1 MNIQPTRHDAIVTM
15 APSSDALAQGPRPDL
30 QREAIRRVASVLE
43 LHLNALAARSV
54 GEIWTREPDFHHHV
68 AAPEQLLDS
77 CKISMGAALAS
88 LIDDHLKPAQADGV
102 RSLGQAASQQGIPLE
117 MALRALRIDYLV
129 LWSEML
135 LVARTSD
142 ARTMQSLLN
151 ASEPVW
157 AAIDGVMVEF
167 TNGYRSRQDER
178 TRAEAAHREAL
189 VLRLLDGRDVDQPE
203 VYEWLAVTPTD
214 RLIVVVAS
222 LAPASERETLE
233 RAVRHGLMNGVWAQ
247 RGDTIVGIVG
257 LRTAQPARLVAA
269 LARLPKLRAGV
280 SRIHHLGSLVDALRE
295 AALAHDS
302 IPPDVS
308 DVASIY
314 DRPLGVLVA
323 SELALAVEL
332 AREMLA
338 GVLERPE
345 RERAL
350 LLDTLVAFDDSDG
363 SVSEVAKRLFCHR
376 NTVLNRL
383 AKITRLTGMSFTAP
397 RDLARVALSAQV
409 LRIGGLADFVESAAD
424 QR

>member
-1 MNIQPTRHDAIVTM
+1 MTM
-15 APSSDALAQGPRPDL
+15 APSSDAPAQGPPPDL

-54 GEIWTREPDFHHHV
+54 GEIWTREPDLRHHV

-77 CKISMGAALAS
+77 CRVSMGAALAS
-88 LIDDHLKPAQADGV
+88 LIDGQLKPERADGV
-102 RSLGQAASQQGIPLE
+102 RSLGRAASQQGIPLE

-142 ARTMQSLLN
+142 ARTLQSLLN

-157 AAIDGVMVEF
+157 AAIDGVMIEF
-167 TNGYRSRQDER
+167 TNGYRSRRDER

-189 VLRLLDGRDVDQPE
+189 VLRLLDGRDVVHAE
-203 VYEWLAVTPTD
+203 VYEWLAVAPTD

-233 RAVRHGLMNGVWAQ
+233 RAVRYGAMNGVWAQ

-257 LRTAQPARLVAA
+257 LRTEQPARLVAA
-269 LARLPKLRAGV
+269 LGRVPKLRAGV
-280 SRIHHLGSLVDALRE
+280 SQIHHLGSVVDAVRE

-308 DVASIY
+308 EVASIF

-323 SELALAVEL
+323 SQPRLAVAL
-332 AREMLA
+332 ARELLI

-345 RERAL
+345 RERDL
-350 LLDTLVAFDDSDG
+350 LLDTLVSFDDADG
-363 SVSEVAKRLFCHR
+363 SVSDVAERLFCHR

-383 AKITRLTGMSFTAP
+383 AKITRLTGISFTVP
-397 RDLARVALSAQV
+397 SDLARVALAAQV
-409 LRIGGLADFVESAAD
+409 LRVGGRAAFVEASTE
-424 QR
+424 RR

>member
-1 MNIQPTRHDAIVTM
+1 M
-15 APSSDALAQGPRPDL
+15 APSSDASAQGPPPDL

-54 GEIWTREPDFHHHV
+54 GEIWTREPDFHRHV
-68 AAPEQLLDS
+68 AAPEQLFDS
-77 CKISMGAALAS
+77 CKISMCAALAS

-102 RSLGQAASQQGIPLE
+102 RSLGRAASQQGIPLE
-117 MALRALRIDYLV
+117 IALRALRIDYLV

-135 LVARTSD
+135 LIARTSD

-167 TNGYRSRQDER
+167 THGYRSRQDER

-203 VYEWLAVTPTD
+203 VYEWLAIAPTD

-222 LAPASERETLE
+222 LASASERETLE
-233 RAVRHGLMNGVWAQ
+233 RTVRYGSMNGVWAQ

-257 LRTAQPARLVAA
+257 LRAEQPTRLVSA

-280 SRIHHLGSLVDALRE
+280 SRIHHLDSLVDALRE

-308 DVASIY
+308 DVASIF
-314 DRPLGVLVA
+314 DRPFGVLVA
-323 SELALAVEL
+323 SERALALEL
-332 AREMLA
+332 ARELLA
-338 GVLERPE
+338 GVLELPE
-345 RERAL
+345 RERDVL
-350 LLDTLVAFDDSDG
+350 LGTLVAFDDSDG
-363 SVSEVAKRLFCHR
+363 SVREVAKRMFCHR

-383 AKITRLTGMSFTAP
+383 VKITRLTGLSFTAP
-397 RDLARVALSAQV
+397 RDLAQLALAVQV
-409 LRIGGLADFVESAAD
+409 LRIGGLADFVETAAD
-424 QR
+424 RR